1 MLSFPFSASWTVC
14 SIVSHIQ
21 RVEKVKST
29 PQYPFVF
36 LVLLSMIMLARP
48 VNAQDVVESPD
59 VTIQVEG
66 LACPLCAYGLEKRL
80 KKIDSIEA
88 ISVHLKTGEVRIKL
102 KQGTPIT
109 EERIRKAVL
118 DAGFT
123 LTGITYREKEAK
135 SSGGRR

>member
-1 MLSFPFSASWTVC
+1 
-14 SIVSHIQ
+14 
-21 RVEKVKST
+21 
-29 PQYPFVF
+29 
-36 LVLLSMIMLARP
+36 MIMLARP

-109 EERIRKAVL
+109 EERIREAVL
-118 DAGFT
+118 NAGFT